1 MQRSEKMPGKNISKP
16 IVFLVVLAAIVII
29 IAGMKNAKE
38 IIIPFLL
45 SGFIAIICGPSLLWL
60 KRKGLNN
67 GIAILVVIAS
77 VSLAGLLVAALVG
90 NSVND
95 FARGLPFYQTK
106 LDQLVATMAVL
117 LSKVGI
123 SIDNKSLAEYIDPGA
138 AMRLVSEVFSGFGNA
153 LSNAFIIILTV
164 IFILLESSS
173 FRPKIK
179 DAFSKPGFS
188 MTGFDSFIAS
198 INRYMAIKTWVSLAT
213 GVFVA
218 GWLAILKVDY
228 PLLWGLLA
236 FLLNYV
242 PNIGSIIAAI
252 PPVLL
257 ALIQFGMIKALLAAG
272 GFAFVNIIIGNVVEP
287 RFLGKGLGLSTLVVF
302 MSLAFWG
309 WVLGPVG
316 MLLSVPLTMTVKIA
330 LASDKETIW
339 LATLLG
345 PADGHSEEI

>member
-1 MQRSEKMPGKNISKP
+1 MSDKDISKP
-16 IVFLVVLAAIVII
+16 IEILFVLAAIVII
-29 IAGMKNAKE
+29 ISGMKAAKD

-60 KRKGLNN
+60 KKKGLNN
-67 GIAILVVIAS
+67 TIAILVVVAS
-77 VSLAGLLVAALVG
+77 VSMAGLLVAALVG

-95 FARGLPFYQTK
+95 FAYDLQSYQAKFDGLIAS
-106 LDQLVATMAVL
+106 LAL
-117 LSKVGI
+117 LLGKVGI
-123 SIDNKSLAEYIDPGA
+123 SIEKKALAGYIDPGA
-138 AMRLVSEVFSGFGNA
+138 AMYLVSEVFSGFGKA
-153 LSNAFIIILTV
+153 LSNAFIIILTI

-179 DAFSKPGFS
+179 NAFGKPGFS
-188 MTGFDSFIAS
+188 MTGFDTFITS
-198 INRYMAIKTWVSLAT
+198 INQYMAIKTWVSLAT

-218 GWLAILKVDY
+218 VWLAILKVDY

-252 PPVLL
+252 PAVLL
-257 ALIQFGMIKALLAAG
+257 ALIQFGLIKALMAAG

-287 RFLGKGLGLSTLVVF
+287 RFMGKGLGLSTLVVF

-330 LASDKETIW
+330 LASNDETSW

-345 PADGHSEEI
+345 PAD

>member
-1 MQRSEKMPGKNISKP
+1 MSEKELSKP
-16 IVFLVVLAAIVII
+16 IISLFILAALVII
-29 IAGMKNAKE
+29 IAGMKAAQD
-38 IIIPFLL
+38 IMIPFLL

-60 KRKGLNN
+60 KKKGLNN
-67 GIAILVVIAS
+67 SLAILVVIAT

-95 FARGLPFYQTK
+95 FARDLPFYQTK
-106 LDQLVATMAVL
+106 FDALVAALAGL
-117 LSKVGI
+117 LNRVGI
-123 SIDNKSLAEYIDPGA
+123 SIEKQALAEYIDPGA
-138 AMRLVSEVFSGFGNA
+138 VMRLVSEVFSGFGNA
-153 LSNAFIIILTV
+153 LSNVFIIILTV
-164 IFILLESSS
+164 IFILLETSS
-173 FRPKIK
+173 FRPKIET
-179 DAFSKPGFS
+179 AFNKPGFS
-188 MTGFDSFIAS
+188 MAGFDAFIES
-198 INRYMAIKTWVSLAT
+198 INQYMAIKTWVSLAT

-218 GWLAILKVDY
+218 IWLAILGIDY

-252 PPVLL
+252 PAVLL

-272 GFAFVNIIIGNVVEP
+272 GFAFVNIIIGNVIEP

-330 LASDKETIW
+330 LASNKETNW
-339 LATLLG
+339 LSTLLG
-345 PADGHSEEI
+345 PAENCKEETN

>member
-1 MQRSEKMPGKNISKP
+1 MQRSEKMSDRAISKP
-16 IVFLVVLAAIVII
+16 SGFLFILAAIVII
-29 IAGMKNAKE
+29 IAGMKSAKD

-60 KRKGLNN
+60 QKKGLKN
-67 GIAILVVIAS
+67 GIAILVVIGF
-77 VSLAGLLVAALVG
+77 VLVGGLLVAGLVG

-95 FARGLPFYQTK
+95 FARDLPFYQTK
-106 LDQLVATMAVL
+106 MDALVSTMAVQL
-117 LSKVGI
+117 NKVGI
-123 SIDNKSLAEYIDPGA
+123 SIDNKSLSEYIDPGA

-179 DAFSKPGFS
+179 AAFSKPGFS
-188 MTGFDSFIAS
+188 MTGFDSFITS
-198 INRYMAIKTWVSLAT
+198 INQYMAIKTWVSLGT

-218 GWLAILKVDY
+218 IWLAILKVDY

-252 PPVLL
+252 PAVLL
-257 ALIQFGMIKALLAAG
+257 ALIQFGLIKAMLAAG

-287 RFLGKGLGLSTLVVF
+287 RYMGKGLGLSTLVVF

-330 LASDKETIW
+330 LASNEETIW
-339 LATLLG
+339 VSTLLG
-345 PADGHSEEI
+345 PAEGCSEET